1 MSVVCQW
8 MIHAS
13 GGYSNCQDLKVT
25 KWARSPSSKGML
37 SMLPRPGDS
46 GDLGGVPRSDT
57 SAAHRTLTLQC
68 QANVVCYH
76 PISQLQYSVKAF
88 QAFRQIRVWKT
99 LMIML
104 PFDLQFTAKE
114 TTWCFVWHVGTGD
127 SRIHHACKYHISS
140 KLVTRRSN
148 PNGLKFAFPERPVF

>member
-1 MSVVCQW
+1 MLESLLRERLKHQCRHSLCSKLWLIQCASNIRPKRCSMFVVCQE
-8 MIHAS
+8 MINAS
-13 GGYSNCQDLKVT
+13 GGYSNCQDLKVNI
-25 KWARSPSSKGML
+25 WARSPSSKGML

-68 QANVVCYH
+68 RANIVCYH

-104 PFDLQFTAKE
+104 PF
-114 TTWCFVWHVGTGD
+114 
-127 SRIHHACKYHISS
+127 
-140 KLVTRRSN
+140 
-148 PNGLKFAFPERPVF
+148 